1 METIYISY
9 PHTLERGKL
18 PETVAA
24 IGFFD
29 GVHKGHQ
36 SLIQEAVQEAKQTER
51 KSAVISFH
59 PHPSVVLKTDAEEVE
74 YITTIKEKAAMFE
87 TLGVDFLYIIT
98 FNKELSLLSP
108 QTFIDHFIVEL
119 NIQHLVAGFDYSF
132 GHKGAGNMQNI
143 MEYSQDRFT
152 IKEMEQYTYQ
162 HEKISSTRIRNL
174 LSAGAVSEVTPLLGR
189 AYNVS
194 GTVIHGDK
202 RGRELGYPTANIE
215 VSDEKLLPKQGVYA
229 VTIDVKGEIYQ
240 GMGSFGVN
248 PTFKEGRTNPLL
260 ETYIFNF
267 AEDIYEEA
275 VRVYFHHFIRE
286 EQKFA
291 GKEEIIAALEQDENE
306 ARAYFGT

>member
-1 METIYISY
+1 METKYISY
-9 PHTLERGKL
+9 PHTLNRGEL

-36 SLIQEAVQEAKQTER
+36 TLIKEAVQEAKQTGR

-59 PHPSVVLKTDAEEVE
+59 PHPSVVLKKDAAKVE
-74 YITTIKEKAAMFE
+74 YITTVKEKAEMFE

-143 MEYSQDRFT
+143 TEYSQGRFT
-152 IKEMEQYTYQ
+152 TKEMEQYSYQ
-162 HEKISSTRIRNL
+162 NEKISSTRIRKL
-174 LSAGAVSEVTPLLGR
+174 LAAGDVSEVAPLLGR
-189 AYNVS
+189 TYNVS
-194 GTVIHGDK
+194 GIVIHGDK

-215 VSDEKLLPKQGVYA
+215 VSDEKLLPKQGIYA
-229 VTIDVKGEIYQ
+229 VTIDVKGKIYQ
-240 GMGSFGVN
+240 GMASFGVN
-248 PTFKEGRTNPLL
+248 PTFIEGRANPLL
-260 ETYIFNF
+260 ETYIFDF

-275 VRVYFHHFIRE
+275 VQVYFHQFIRE

-291 GKEEIIAALEQDENE
+291 GKEEIIAALERDESKVKE
-306 ARAYFGT
+306 HFSK

>member
-1 METIYISY
+1 METKYISY
-9 PHTLERGKL
+9 PHTLNRGEL

-36 SLIQEAVQEAKQTER
+36 TLIKEAVQEAKQTGR

-59 PHPSVVLKTDAEEVE
+59 PHPSVVLKKDAEKVE
-74 YITTIKEKAAMFE
+74 YITTVKEKAEMFE

-143 MEYSQDRFT
+143 TEYSQGRFT
-152 IKEMEQYTYQ
+152 TKEMEQYSYQ
-162 HEKISSTRIRNL
+162 NEKISSTRIRKL
-174 LSAGAVSEVTPLLGR
+174 LAAGDVSEVAPLLGR
-189 AYNVS
+189 TYNVS
-194 GTVIHGDK
+194 GIVIHGDK

-215 VSDEKLLPKQGVYA
+215 VSDEKLLPKQGIYA
-229 VTIDVKGEIYQ
+229 VTIDVKGKIYQ
-240 GMGSFGVN
+240 GMASFGVN
-248 PTFKEGRTNPLL
+248 PTFIEGRANPLL
-260 ETYIFNF
+260 ETYIFDF

-275 VRVYFHHFIRE
+275 VQVYFHQFIRE

-291 GKEEIIAALEQDENE
+291 GKEEIIAALERDESKVKE
-306 ARAYFGT
+306 HFSK